1 MKFTYKEQR
10 EYETIDQ
17 DIAVLEERLENLDR
31 EMMENATN
39 SAKLSQLTLE
49 KEEAQASL
57 DEKNGTVGLFK

>member
-1 MKFTYKEQR
+1 M
-10 EYETIDQ
+10 
-17 DIAVLEERLENLDR
+17 EERLENLDR

-57 DEKNGTVGLFK
+57 DEKMERWVYLNELAEKIAAQS